1 MFYLRQKNK
10 SLLGSRCCLTFT
22 TYSVNVLWHADK
34 REPGGNVSGDGV
46 NGEEGQSG
54 RRTDDAV
61 ADLSVGGVGIIAVH
75 CSHLQ
80 QGAQYR
86 GTLADSHIVVDG
98 GYKCGLSSV
107 ADNINGDRGSSCS
120 TRASLI
126 CSSGTKL

>member
-1 MFYLRQKNK
+1 MLYN
-10 SLLGSRCCLTFT
+10 SS

-46 NGEEGQSG
+46 DGEEGQSG
-54 RRTDDAV
+54 RGTDDAV

-98 GYKCGLSSV
+98 GHKCGLSSV